1 MPARVFVTGFGI
13 LSSIG
18 IGPEETLCS
27 LASKKSGIGRLQ
39 LFDSALKDIPVGE
52 IHKSNSELAE
62 MAGVALDEHHS
73 RSFLLGLIAAKSA
86 VAMAQCDTRV
96 GNIGIVGSTT
106 VAGQDLLE
114 AHYEEM
120 LGHKCHDLAMY
131 QAFGCSGTTEYI
143 ALELGITHNISTI
156 STACSSSANAIMN
169 GVRMIRNGLADTML
183 VGGMDALSRFSLNGF
198 NALEILS
205 PTGCRPFDRD
215 RNGITPGEGAAFLVL
230 ESEEMARG
238 KRKYAEIKGFANFN
252 EAFHQTLVNPD
263 GIYARNTM
271 LKAIES
277 AGLAPSDID
286 YLNAHGTGTQANDLA
301 ESKAICGTFGEKLP
315 LVSSTKGFTGHT
327 FAAAGAIECVLSI
340 LSINND
346 MALPN
351 VRFGNP
357 MDEGLLTP
365 VCEPISMPIRNI
377 VSNSFG
383 FGGND
388 TSLVISKVQ

>member
-277 AGLAPSDID
+277 AGLAPSGID

-301 ESKAICGTFGEKLP
+301 ESKAICGAFGEKLP

>member
-198 NALEILS
+198 NALEIL
-205 PTGCRPFDRD
+205 
-215 RNGITPGEGAAFLVL
+215 
-230 ESEEMARG
+230 
-238 KRKYAEIKGFANFN
+238 
-252 EAFHQTLVNPD
+252 
-263 GIYARNTM
+263 
-271 LKAIES
+271 
-277 AGLAPSDID
+277 
-286 YLNAHGTGTQANDLA
+286 
-301 ESKAICGTFGEKLP
+301 
-315 LVSSTKGFTGHT
+315 
-327 FAAAGAIECVLSI
+327 
-340 LSINND
+340 
-346 MALPN
+346 
-351 VRFGNP
+351 
-357 MDEGLLTP
+357 
-365 VCEPISMPIRNI
+365 
-377 VSNSFG
+377 
-383 FGGND
+383 
-388 TSLVISKVQ
+388 

>member
-301 ESKAICGTFGEKLP
+301 ESKAICSAFGEKLP